1 MILANNFAEVLK
13 EFNSNGVSYLISGGY
28 AVIFHG
34 YVRTTG
40 DIDIWVKPDS
50 NNKDRLVRAL
60 KKLTLSIK
68 LVEYL
73 QDIDFTSPFSV
84 KLGDEPLQMDIFN
97 AVTGLRFE
105 EAFEN
110 SIPYQFQDGL
120 EVRFIQLEDLIKN
133 KMLTGRMKDKADV
146 EELQKIRK
154 YRNRK

>member
-13 EFNSNGVSYLISGGY
+13 EFNSNGVSYLIAGGY

-40 DIDIWVKPDS
+40 DMDIWVKPDS
-50 NNKDRLVRAL
+50 NNKDRLAKAL

-97 AVTGLRFE
+97 AVTGLRFK